1 MNRGERRRQERLN
14 IGGNIL
20 YHSGGISQEAVHK
33 HHSAGWPEPEP
44 GKHLWTVTGVWR
56 IADPSVARYNLDIEK
71 PGHHRGSRLPLVRR
85 AVDGG
90 GRRGALSGRRLQK
103 INLRFRRNGR

>member
-56 IADPSVARYNLDIEK
+56 IADPSVARYNLDIENLVTIEG
-71 PGHHRGSRLPLVRR
+71 PGCLWCEEPWTAEGAAALCPGDASR
-85 AVDGG
+85 
-90 GRRGALSGRRLQK
+90 K
-103 INLRFRRNGR
+103 